1 MLYYLEF
8 KYVGS
13 DERNAPVENGFALGV
28 FDSMEKIERA
38 IEHYKKQSG
47 FSEYDNGFYIRLI
60 DYPDDC
66 DTLYSPYYSHIG
78 ECASEDKEGYFGFYN
93 TLEEAQSV
101 LETSIA
107 KYDYLDRDDFGI
119 TEWIINKMG
128 WTEGFDRD

>member
-1 MLYYLEF
+1 MLYYLAFE
-8 KYVGS
+8 YVDS

-28 FDSMEKIERA
+28 FNSMERTERA

-47 FSEYDNGFYIRLI
+47 FSEYDNGFYIRLL
-60 DYPDDC
+60 DYPDNC

-78 ECASEDKEGYFGFYN
+78 KFPSEDIEGYLGFYD
-93 TLEEAQSV
+93 TIEEAQRV
-101 LETSIA
+101 LETSA
-107 KYDYLDRDDFGI
+107 EKYDYLDRDDFGI